1 MKRGDLISVAVS
13 GDYGKPR
20 PALVIQSDAF
30 PLDSVTILLVTSKLV
45 EAPLFRISIEP
56 DDENH
61 LTKPSFVMV
70 DKIMTIRREKTGN
83 VFGHVDE
90 TTLRRIESS
99 LAVFLGIAR

>member
-30 PLDSVTILLVTSKLV
+30 PLNSITILLVTSKLV
-45 EAPLFRISIEP
+45 EAPLFRIPIEP
-56 DDENH
+56 DEQNH
-61 LTKPSFVMV
+61 LEKTSFVMV
-70 DKIMTIRREKTGN
+70 DKTMTIRREKAGII
-83 VFGHVDE
+83 FGCVDE
-90 TTLRRIESS
+90 FTLRRVESS

>member
-1 MKRGDLISVAVS
+1 MRRGDLISVAVT
-13 GDYGKPR
+13 DHYGKPR

-30 PLDSVTILLVTSKLV
+30 PLNSVTILLVSSQLV

-56 DDENH
+56 DEENN
-61 LTKPSFVMV
+61 LEKTSFVMI
-70 DKIMTIRREKTGN
+70 DKAMTIRREKAGS

-90 TTLRRIESS
+90 ITLRRVESS